1 MIFGDM
7 ISQIGERPDNP
18 VIALAAIFPGHANNQ
33 SVDALVNSRSAGTSP
48 RLRSIEFASN
58 EPVWSKYP
66 SWALRPPNGNIAHQ
80 NRQDAT
86 LSSGGLSRVAGTMTV
101 NIFTTRG
108 RAVEQSK
115 LD

>member
-1 MIFGDM
+1 MG
-7 ISQIGERPDNP
+7 R
-18 VIALAAIFPGHANNQ
+18 A
-33 SVDALVNSRSAGTSP
+33 RSAPYVGHVGVD
-48 RLRSIEFASN
+48 
-58 EPVWSKYP
+58 PVWSKYP
-66 SWALRPPNGNIAHQ
+66 SWALRRPNGNIAHQ